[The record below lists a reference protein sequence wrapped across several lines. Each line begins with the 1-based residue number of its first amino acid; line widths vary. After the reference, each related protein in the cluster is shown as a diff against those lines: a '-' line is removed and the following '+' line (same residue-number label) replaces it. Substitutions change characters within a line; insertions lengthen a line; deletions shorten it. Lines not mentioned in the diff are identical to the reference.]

1 MMADSRPIGVF
12 DSGIGGLTV
21 VRELRRQ
28 LPNES
33 IIYFGDTARVP
44 YGNKSPQTVIRYA
57 IEAASLLLTYD
68 VKAVVVA
75 CNTASAHA
83 MDILKEK
90 FSIPVFG
97 VIQPGVDQAVK
108 VSKNNKILVIGTI
121 GTIRS
126 EAYQNRLRNN
136 NENLKISSQ
145 PCPMFV
151 PLVEEGW
158 LNNEITKSTIDKY
171 LGKFKDEGIDTVILG
186 CTHYPLLK
194 IAIDEYWPEVY
205 LVDSGVETAKMLSS
219 TLQNLNKEMSEP
231 GQGQCRFLVSDIAD
245 NFQAIGQ
252 MFLGTSMENFEI
264 IDMEKFLMENKTIF
278 DEMP

>member
-28 LPNES
+28 LPHES

-57 IEAASLLLTYD
+57 IEATSLLLTYD

-83 MDILKEK
+83 IQILKER
-90 FSIPVFG
+90 FSIPIFG
-97 VIQPGVDQAVK
+97 VIQPGVEQAAK
-108 VSKNNKILVIGTI
+108 VTKNKKILVIGTT

-126 EAYQNRLRNN
+126 DSYQKGLR
-136 NENLKISSQ
+136 EKKGNLQINSQ

-158 LNNEITKSTIDKY
+158 LNNDITRSTIDKY
-171 LGKFKDEGIDTVILG
+171 LGEYKEKGIDTVILG

-194 IAIDEYWPEVY
+194 SAINEYWPEVY

-219 TLQNLNKEMSEP
+219 NLHNLNKEMPDSEK
-231 GQGQCRFLVSDIAD
+231 GNCRFFVSDIAD
-245 NFQAIGQ
+245 NFQSIGQ
-252 MFLGTSMENFEI
+252 MFLGTSMDNFEI
-264 IDMEKFLMENKTIF
+264 IDMEKFLLDNEIILN
-278 DEMP
+278 ELS